1 MIRHTV
7 AFTLRHESGSAEEA
21 SFLEAARGLASIPG
35 VHRFEQLRQVSPKSK
50 FQFSFSMEFADAA
63 AYESYNE
70 HPFHQSFVAE
80 RWVVEVADFQ
90 ELDFVPLEASPTP
103 PN

>member
-7 AFTLRHESGSAEEA
+7 AFTLRHEPGSAEES
-21 SFLEAARGLASIPG
+21 SFLEAAHGLAAIPG
-35 VHRFEQLRQVSPKSK
+35 VQRFERLRQVSSKSH

-70 HPFHQSFVAE
+70 HPFHQQFVTE
-80 RWVVEVADFQ
+80 RWAVEVADFQ
-90 ELDFVPLEASPTP
+90 ELDFVPLDTSVG
-103 PN
+103 

>member
-7 AFTLRHESGSAEEA
+7 SFTLRHESGSAKES
-21 SFLEAARGLASIPG
+21 SFLEAARGLSSIPG
-35 VHRFEQLRQVSPKSK
+35 VHRFEQLRQVSTKSD

-63 AYESYNE
+63 AYESYNQ
-70 HPFHQSFVAE
+70 HPFHQQFVAE
-80 RWVVEVADFQ
+80 RWALEVADFQ
-90 ELDFVPLEASPTP
+90 ELDFVPLGADPTA